1 MGAAV
6 KEEVKVGSIVWVRRR
21 NGIWWPGRVMAP
33 ADFTPLPD
41 RHFFGT
47 PVPPQIKL
55 LGQNNATLDN
65 YNLETTKRVKAFR
78 CGEFDDCIRKI
89 ESSRDFGLTKDLK
102 CTRRKNAILHALDLE
117 RQLVQKKLKRPG
129 SELQQE
135 TCSRVKRSK
144 YAYFSSESGDCL
156 KKSVQSRSL
165 KDSKKSSEFS
175 AVDKTASSGR
185 SEKLKPERKLN
196 IQEVCMGDVGPDDRS
211 CVFYCKG
218 DAAIPLFDVNI
229 KVEATHQ
236 GVNVPLV
243 SMMSRLN
250 GKAIIGHPV
259 NIEVLEG
266 AAETEIRNGEKSS
279 KKKLSGTCP
288 LVWKT
293 SKRTPVIYSSPLP
306 SSRRKGASSRTEES
320 FPLKSCKRQTSSS
333 NWSRNAF
340 SGDNLR
346 PTVQKAMKGEALLK
360 SVGCVPVKHIFSELL
375 AAVAC

>member
-6 KEEVKVGSIVWVRRR
+6 EEEEVKVGSIVWVRRR

-33 ADFTPLPD
+33 ADFTP
-41 RHFFGT
+41 
-47 PVPPQIKL
+47 VPPQIKL
-55 LGQNNATLDN
+55 LGQNSATLDN
-65 YNLETTKRVKAFR
+65 YNLESTKRVKAFR

-117 RQLVQKKLKRPG
+117 RQLVQQKLKRAG
-129 SELQQE
+129 SEMQQE
-135 TCSRVKRSK
+135 TCQRVKRSK
-144 YAYFSSESGDCL
+144 CAYFSSESGGFL
-156 KKSVQSRSL
+156 KQSVQSCSL
-165 KDSKKSSEFS
+165 KDSKNSSESF
-175 AVDKTASSGR
+175 VGDKTASSVR
-185 SEKLKPERKLN
+185 SEKLKPKRKLN
-196 IQEVCMGDVGPDDRS
+196 IQEVCMGDMGPDDDRS
-211 CVFYCKG
+211 CVFYSKG

-229 KVEATHQ
+229 KVEASHQ
-236 GVNVPLV
+236 GVDVPLV

-266 AAETEIRNGEKSS
+266 TAEAEVRNGEK
-279 KKKLSGTCP
+279 LSQKNLSTTCP

-293 SKRTPVIYSSPLP
+293 SKRTPVIYSTPLP
-306 SSRRKGASSRTEES
+306 SSGRKGASSGTEEP
-320 FPLKSCKRQTSSS
+320 FPLKSCQGQTSSS
-333 NWSRNAF
+333 NWSRNSF

-360 SVGCVPVKHIFSELL
+360 SVSCVPVKHIFSKLL